1 MQYLDMILTIISFL
15 PLLLI
20 DLLDGPE
27 LLLELHPAVLEP
39 DLDLSLGEA
48 ERVRDLDPAPP
59 SEIVIEVKL
68 LLQLQRLEPGVGL
81 AAAPPGTPVGTFNDC
96 LLVSVRDKVPA
107 KLNQKEAMST

>member
-59 SEIVIEVKL
+59 SEVAVKVEL
-68 LLQLQRLEPGVGL
+68 LLQLQ
-81 AAAPPGTPVGTFNDC
+81 C
-96 LLVSVRDKVPA
+96 LVSSIRLSAP
-107 KLNQKEAMST
+107 LPL